1 MHAPQRS
8 TPCGTR
14 SAQVWQRSWGR
25 AKRPMQSWQTGW
37 LGQAWQTSHWL
48 GRAADTRWKN
58 SLNIVSI
65 YSPDSPHRTMPTSLP
80 PTIDAVAARRW
91 DQAKDQPS
99 AWLHEEVAR
108 RMQERLDWIKLQ
120 PERWAHWAPA
130 RGGLAGHAL
139 LAQRYPRAECYLVEN
154 SAKRAQ
160 TTRDA
165 LQKPW
170 WSATRWTEAA
180 AHFEA
185 PASESVQMLWAN
197 MALHMAA
204 DPQAL
209 INTWHQA
216 LAVDGF
222 LMFSCLGP
230 DSLREI
236 RAVYQRLGWPVPYEF
251 TDMHDWGDMLVA
263 AGFAEP
269 VLDMERIVLTF
280 PTPARLLAELRTLGR
295 NLHPARFPGLRGRG
309 WLLTLQNELKQE
321 SKGDALSLTFEVIYG
336 HALKPKRR
344 FVVLPE
350 MRLSLDEMRKQL
362 NLR

>member
-1 MHAPQRS
+1 L
-8 TPCGTR
+8 
-14 SAQVWQRSWGR
+14 
-25 AKRPMQSWQTGW
+25 TG
-37 LGQAWQTSHWL
+37 S
-48 GRAADTRWKN
+48 
-58 SLNIVSI
+58 S
-65 YSPDSPHRTMPTSLP
+65 YSPPAGRIGHR
-80 PTIDAVAARRW
+80 
-91 DQAKDQPS
+91 
-99 AWLHEEVAR
+99 
-108 RMQERLDWIKLQ
+108 
-120 PERWAHWAPA
+120 
-130 RGGLAGHAL
+130 LAGHTL
-139 LAQRYPRAECYLVEN
+139 LAQRYPKAECHLMET

-160 TTRDA
+160 ITRDA

-170 WSATRWTEAA
+170 WSATRWAGAA

-236 RAVYQRLGWPVPYEF
+236 RAVYQRLGWPAPSHEF

-280 PTPARLLAELRTLGR
+280 ATPARLLAELRTLGR

-309 WLLTLQNELKQE
+309 WQQKLSEELQNEAQGE
-321 SKGDALSLTFEVIYG
+321 PLSLTFEVIYG
-336 HALKPKRR
+336 HALKPQRR
-344 FVVLPE
+344 LAVQPE

>member
-1 MHAPQRS
+1 MP
-8 TPCGTR
+8 
-14 SAQVWQRSWGR
+14 
-25 AKRPMQSWQTGW
+25 
-37 LGQAWQTSHWL
+37 TSI
-48 GRAADTRWKN
+48 
-58 SLNIVSI
+58 S
-65 YSPDSPHRTMPTSLP
+65 TSLP
-80 PTIDAVAARRW
+80 PTIDPVAARRW
-91 DQAKDQPS
+91 DQAQQQASP
-99 AWLHEEVAR
+99 WLHEEVAR

-120 PERWAHWAPA
+120 PTRWAHWSPA
-130 RGGLAGHAL
+130 RGGLAAHAL
-139 LAQRYPRAECYLVEN
+139 LAQRYPKAACYLMEP
-154 SAKRAQ
+154 SAKRALA
-160 TTRDA
+160 TRHA

-170 WSATRWTEAA
+170 WSATRWTGAA

-185 PASESVQMLWAN
+185 PQNESVQMLWAN

-222 LMFSCLGP
+222 FMFSCLGP

-236 RAVYQRLGWPVPYEF
+236 RAVYQRLGWPAPSHEF

-280 PTPARLLAELRTLGR
+280 ATPQRLLAELRTLGR
-295 NLHPARFPGLRGRG
+295 NLHPGRFASLRGRA
-309 WLLTLQNELKQE
+309 WWQKLNDELQNQ
-321 SKGDALSLTFEVIYG
+321 AQNQPLSLTFEVIYG

-344 FVVLPE
+344 LAVQPE

>member
-1 MHAPQRS
+1 
-8 TPCGTR
+8 
-14 SAQVWQRSWGR
+14 
-25 AKRPMQSWQTGW
+25 MQWLQMGW

-48 GRAADTRWKN
+48 GTEADTRLRN
-58 SLNIVSI
+58 ALNIGSI
-65 YSPDSPHRTMPTSLP
+65 YSAHPRRQTMPTSLP
-80 PTIDAVAARRW
+80 PTIDPVAAQRW
-91 DQAKDQPS
+91 NQLPAVSSP
-99 AWLHEEVAR
+99 WLHEEVAR

-120 PERWAHWAPA
+120 PERWLHWAPA

-139 LAQRYPRAECYLVEN
+139 LAKRYPNAACYVVEP
-154 SAKRAQ
+154 SAAQ
-160 TTRDA
+160 AQITQTA
-165 LQKPW
+165 LRKPW
-170 WSATRWTEAA
+170 WNAARWTGSAA
-180 AHFEA
+180 YFEA
-185 PASESVQMLWAN
+185 PTSESLQMLWAN
-197 MALHMAA
+197 MALHMAP
-204 DPQAL
+204 DPQAM

-236 RAVYQRLGWPVPYEF
+236 RAVYGRMGWPLPSHEF

-280 PTPARLLAELRTLGR
+280 ATPERLLAELRTLGR
-295 NLHPARFPGLRGRG
+295 NLHPARFPALRGRA
-309 WLLTLQNELKQE
+309 WHQALQRELLTE
-321 SKGDALSLTFEVIYG
+321 SQKHGPGEPLSLTFEVIYG

-344 FVVLPE
+344 LSVQPE